1 MPWLLPLGPLRP
13 YTLCSRTPNCGQDP
27 RPRGPGKGHLVKG
40 PWDSC
45 TLQPFM
51 SCVTLDNSLSFS
63 ESWFSCMLDE
73 DGDSCPTKHTH
84 THTRPVS
91 ECPAP
96 LVLGCLEC
104 SAKPTTGKLSMP
116 ASLSPT
122 GWCMPTAL
130 PTPSSTTSS
139 VVSGLE
145 TQSNRGWQQSPG
157 QQSLHLQSRLNKA
170 WEDTPA
176 PSWGL

>member
-1 MPWLLPLGPLRP
+1 MVRNLDQRLRK
-13 YTLCSRTPNCGQDP
+13 
-27 RPRGPGKGHLVKG
+27 RPSGEQEG

-51 SCVTLDNSLSFS
+51 SCVTMANSLSFS
-63 ESWFSCMLDE
+63 ESWFSYMLDE
-73 DGDSCPTKHTH
+73 DGDSCPTKHPH
-84 THTRPVS
+84 THTPFLSVL
-91 ECPAP
+91 P
-96 LVLGCLEC
+96 LVLGCLGC
-104 SAKPTTGKLSMP
+104 SAKPATGKLSMP

-157 QQSLHLQSRLNKA
+157 QQSPHLQSRLNKA
-170 WEDTPA
+170 CSLLETVTLLWA
-176 PSWGL
+176 PPLRGDGR